1 MELNSQ
7 VNTFA
12 NGMNMDADVT
22 MIPEGQYRYAENIRL
37 ITDADGTTGALQN
50 IEYIRQYSKG
60 IPTDET
66 ILGTAVTRIGEGTE
80 CGIVFTKKGSDDNP
94 YNTLYKVT
102 NFDSIDIESS
112 VITKGYLGISKNVSI
127 VTNYE
132 SPLVSNVYICDGNT
146 PIKVINIHDNDL
158 NEDGVVK
165 EVSDA
170 SKFDITPG
178 CVLLPFTLLNTI
190 NGALPA
196 CSIQYCYQLF
206 NQHGSQ
212 TTTSAL
218 SEIIPITK

>member
-66 ILGTAVTRIGEGTE
+66 ILGTAVTRIDEGTE

-112 VITKGYLGISKNVSI
+112 VITKGYLGISKKN
-127 VTNYE
+127 
-132 SPLVSNVYICDGNT
+132 L
-146 PIKVINIHDNDL
+146 
-158 NEDGVVK
+158 
-165 EVSDA
+165 
-170 SKFDITPG
+170 
-178 CVLLPFTLLNTI
+178 
-190 NGALPA
+190 
-196 CSIQYCYQLF
+196 
-206 NQHGSQ
+206 
-212 TTTSAL
+212 
-218 SEIIPITK
+218 